1 MLLVLDKSQKNRLK
15 NQFLKEL
22 FRKRISISC
31 PKTFLKTSSHMIE
44 FLSFQERYLT
54 ACSRLRKNL
63 QKTTIR
69 EDF

>member
-22 FRKRISISC
+22 FRKRISISYQ
-31 PKTFLKTSSHMIE
+31 TFLETSSHMIE